1 MRRVVR
7 PLAVFGIASGVS
19 VAAAV
24 QVVVSNPEEQ
34 VGDFGASAFFPGYD
48 LAKLELLEPTLYHVE
63 ESYVEPARVD
73 WERMFVDGL
82 EAVERRV
89 PVCMFHREPGGE
101 VLTVEIAAFR
111 TVLDVPPIG
120 SRKELQR
127 ELRQVAALLA
137 EHLDGRHIPHQDD
150 DIAEP
155 LAEVEYAL
163 VNGILG
169 TLDPHSVLLPPPD
182 AHEMDVENQGEFG
195 GLGITIVDRR
205 TDGGMTIE
213 STLPD
218 TPAAQAGLQAED
230 RIIRI
235 DGESTVNMTLDEAVH
250 RLRGP
255 VGEPVDVD
263 VERPSLVDPLRI
275 TVVRQLIGLNRVE
288 GTLLEGGI
296 GHVRIKAFHEHV
308 ERDLHDVLAKLH
320 REAAPSGDLR
330 GLVLDLRGN
339 PGGFLN
345 QAVRVSDTFLTDGDI
360 VSTIDG
366 SGRRT
371 ELERARRS
379 AEPDYPMV
387 VLLDASS
394 ASASEIVAG
403 ALRNNDRAVIVGER
417 SFGKGSVQ
425 NLHTFYD
432 DSKLKLTISKYLT
445 PGDKSIQAVGIP
457 ADIELQ
463 PTLVEPGETPEA
475 EPVVRMFHRERVR
488 REGDLDGSLEQVSF
502 RTDRSVYE
510 VRYLS
515 EPGQQRP
522 PRIQDDVQVQM
533 ARDVLLSAGTRW
545 RRTDVL
551 ESAAGVV
558 RQLSATGIDDI
569 EDAFSAL
576 GIDWSDGPPGSR
588 RSLPVEVS
596 VDLGDDDALVA
607 GEEEVVTVEV
617 TNVGVEPLYRVAAV
631 ANDHGV
637 LDGAEFF
644 FGRLEPNETRRF
656 ERRVQVVEG
665 YASEV
670 APVTLDLR
678 DSGDDPLGRVSVE
691 VPIEGRELPRFA
703 WRWSVED
710 VDGDGVATAG
720 DDLRIHLELEN
731 IGEGPTSYPTAR
743 IRTDYRKEL
752 DIVEGTLFP
761 GTPLDPDCEG
771 GECERALAPGEVFEG
786 DFVVTLREP
795 AAGAL
800 TVDLELRDEGAYDHA
815 SVMRAGFFEYYG
827 YDDHIPLLVGGN
839 VPEGSWRRPPAIEV
853 SRGPAP
859 TTTGRRD
866 AVSGRVTDDESLA
879 HVMVFA
885 GGDKVFFESAGRG
898 QRLQALPFTADIE
911 LDAGENI
918 VTVLATDRE
927 GYSTTRSVVT
937 WYDDH
942 AVAAAN
948 SAHTDGPE

>member
-24 QVVVSNPEEQ
+24 QVVVSNPGDD
-34 VGDFGASAFFPGYD
+34 VADFGASAFFPGYD

-73 WERMFVDGL
+73 WETMFVEGL

-101 VLTVEIAAFR
+101 VLAVEVSDFR

-127 ELRQVAALLA
+127 QLRQVAQILA
-137 EHLDGRHIPHQDD
+137 EHLDPGDIPRLDQDID
-150 DIAEP
+150 EP

-163 VNGILG
+163 VNGVLG

-205 TDGGMTIE
+205 TEGGMTIE
-213 STLPD
+213 ATLPD

-235 DGESTVNMTLDEAVH
+235 DGESTVNMTLDEAVR

-255 VGEPVDVD
+255 VGDPVDVD
-263 VERPSLVDPLRI
+263 VERPSLVEPMRI

-288 GTLLEGGI
+288 GELLEGGI

-308 ERDLHDVLAKLH
+308 ERDLHDVLSKLH
-320 REAAPSGDLR
+320 RDAAASGELR

-366 SGRRT
+366 AGRRT

-403 ALRNNDRAVIVGER
+403 ALRNNDRAVIMGER

-463 PTLVEPGETPEA
+463 PTVVKVPEEPDA
-475 EPVVRMFHRERVR
+475 EPLVRMFHRERVR

-502 RTDRSVYE
+502 RQERPAYE

-515 EPGQQRP
+515 EPGQRNP
-522 PRIQDDVQVQM
+522 ARVQDDVQVQM
-533 ARDVLLSAGTRW
+533 ARDVLLAAGRSW

-551 ESAAGVV
+551 EAAGRVV
-558 RQLSATGIDDI
+558 QQLGVRGSSAVK
-569 EDAFSAL
+569 EAL
-576 GIDWSDGPPGSR
+576 AELDIDWTDGAPGSR
-588 RSLPVEVS
+588 TALPVEV
-596 VDLGDDDALVA
+596 VLDLGEDGALVA
-607 GEEEVVTVEV
+607 GEEELVGIEV
-617 TNVGVEPLYRVAAV
+617 TNVSTEPLYRLAAV
-631 ANDHGV
+631 THDHGL

-644 FGRLEPNETRRF
+644 FGRLDPGETRRY

-665 YASEV
+665 HASEV
-670 APVTLDLR
+670 APVTIDLR
-678 DSGDDPLGRVSVE
+678 DAGDDSLGEVAASV
-691 VPIEGRELPRFA
+691 VVEGRELPRFA
-703 WRWSVED
+703 WRWSVND
-710 VDGDGVATAG
+710 ADGDGVIRKG
-720 DDLRIHLELEN
+720 DELRVHLELEN
-731 IGEGPTSYPTAR
+731 VGDGPTSFATAR
-743 IRTDYRKEL
+743 IRTDFRKEL
-752 DIVEGTLFP
+752 DIIEGTLLP
-761 GTPLDPDCEG
+761 GTLVDPDCEG
-771 GECERALAPGEVFEG
+771 ECERVLAAGERFEG
-786 DFVVTLREP
+786 DFVVSVRDE

-800 TVDLELRDEGAYDHA
+800 TIDLELREEGAYDHA
-815 SVMRAGFFEYYG
+815 TVMRAGFYEYYG
-827 YDDHIPLLVGGN
+827 HDDHVPLLVGGDT
-839 VPEGSWRRPPAIEV
+839 PDGSWRRPPSIEV
-853 SRGPAP
+853 SRAP
-859 TTTGRRD
+859 GATSAGKRA
-866 AVSGRVTDDESLA
+866 AVSGRVTDDEGLS
-879 HVMVFA
+879 HVMVFS
-885 GGDKVFFESAGRG
+885 GGDKVFFENTAAG
-898 QRLQALPFTADIE
+898 QALTSVPFTADID
-911 LDAGENI
+911 LQHGENV
-918 VTVLATDRE
+918 VTVLATDKE
-927 GYSTTRSVVT
+927 GYSSSRSVVT
-937 WYDDH
+937 WHDDR
-942 AVAAAN
+942 AVAKVQ
-948 SAHTDGPE
+948 D